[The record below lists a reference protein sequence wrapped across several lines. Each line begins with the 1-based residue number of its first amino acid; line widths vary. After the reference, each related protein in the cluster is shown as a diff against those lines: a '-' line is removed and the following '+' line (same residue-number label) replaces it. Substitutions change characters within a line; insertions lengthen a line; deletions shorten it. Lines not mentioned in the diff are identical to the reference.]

1 MNKVKDD
8 AIITERIES
17 IRPFVWGGSTGL
29 NGATILDYWQWA
41 YSGIIGNTERGN
53 LAEFL
58 VSRALGVTDDVRNDW
73 EDFDLTTEDG
83 IKIEVKSSAYVQAWK
98 QKKPSTPSFGIGK
111 TLSTWDYSSETRQ
124 RYADIYVFC
133 LLAHLDKETINPMDI
148 GQWEFYA
155 LRTDEIEK
163 EFGNAKSISL
173 KSVRNRSK

>member
-1 MNKVKDD
+1 
-8 AIITERIES
+8 
-17 IRPFVWGGSTGL
+17 
-29 NGATILDYWQWA
+29 
-41 YSGIIGNTERGN
+41 

-155 LRTDEIEK
+155 LRTDETEK

-173 KSVRNRSK
+173 KSLRNRSKQYSYSELKEGIKALAPGS